1 MNLELLTLKSQRNLH
16 APIHKLPTELL
27 IYIFRLSLPA
37 PETGPSYIQVLG
49 TLFSVCTHW
58 ATMINA
64 ATSLWAVVTTM
75 CGPSVLESSLAKLDS
90 NCPLH
95 IDCASSSDEEFTHLL
110 RKISPHIHRWETADI
125 VMPQTEEGSR
135 YLSVPAPRLRRL
147 HLQAPR
153 GTAANEVNSRALDI
167 FNGSADRLE
176 EVKVTWTCLPW
187 DSPILQGLK
196 SLNLHCCGS
205 IRVSSFIAILKNC
218 PDLATLVI
226 CGVDIVEDME
236 ADPSKA
242 VSMTRLA
249 NIEVAVED
257 LEGIGEVMSGFN
269 APNCKSFKF
278 EYGTLEL
285 GGIEDF
291 ILNTLSPHFPLF
303 RRAMFEHPKAV
314 INISNRRVFHIQCPL
329 ETHEEEQSVG
339 FNLYFSE
346 APPDIAMAF
355 LRQVLEEGGDGS
367 CKPDVRLI
375 IGRDWGTEGISILD
389 E

>member
-1 MNLELLTLKSQRNLH
+1 MNLELLALKSQRNLH
-16 APIHKLPTELL
+16 APIHKLPVELL

-49 TLFSVCTHW
+49 TLLRVCTHW

-75 CGPSVLESSLAKLDS
+75 CGPSVLASSLAKLDS

-95 IDCASSSDEEFTHLL
+95 IDCGSSSDEEFTHIL
-110 RKISPHIHRWETADI
+110 RKISPHIHRWETAEI
-125 VMPQTEEGSR
+125 FVPQTEEGR
-135 YLSVPAPRLRRL
+135 QYLSVPAPRLRRL
-147 HLQAPR
+147 HLGPP
-153 GTAANEVNSRALDI
+153 AATRTETGANSQLFDI

-187 DSPILQGLK
+187 DTPILRGLK
-196 SLNLHCCGS
+196 SLCLRSCGS
-205 IRVSSFIAILKNC
+205 IRVSSFITILNNC

-226 CGVDIVEDME
+226 SDVDIVEDMQ

-242 VSMTRLA
+242 VSMTRLE
-249 NIEVAVED
+249 NIDFAVEE
-257 LEGIGEVMSGFN
+257 LEGTGEVMRGFN

-278 EYGTLEL
+278 DYGLLEL
-285 GGIEDF
+285 DGIEDF
-291 ILNTLSPHFPLF
+291 ILNTLAPHFPFF

-314 INISNRRVFHIQCPL
+314 INISNRRIFHIQCPL
-329 ETHEEEQSVG
+329 ETDEEEDFVG

-346 APPDIAMAF
+346 APPDTVMAF
-355 LRQVLEEGGDGS
+355 LRQ
-367 CKPDVRLI
+367 
-375 IGRDWGTEGISILD
+375 
-389 E
+389 